1 METLS
6 TVMDLLTT
14 ELWLST
20 AAILATL
27 SLEGAPQGSVSMEGS
42 GMG

>member
-6 TVMDLLTT
+6 TVLDPLTT
-14 ELWLST
+14 DLSFLQLCT

-27 SLEGAPQGSVSMEGS
+27 SLEGAAPGLYV
-42 GMG
+42 